1 MVGEVIRASPFGMFD
16 IAAALV
22 LALIYAIIVGV
33 RKGAHKEGREGM
45 VAFAIL
51 FGIAYALIIGLFAL
65 IALLS
70 G

>member
-1 MVGEVIRASPFGMFD
+1 MFD

-22 LALIYAIIVGV
+22 LALIYSIIVGV
-33 RKGAHKEGREGM
+33 RKGAHKEGPEGM

-65 IALLS
+65 IEHLS

>member
-1 MVGEVIRASPFGMFD
+1 MFELAAT
-16 IAAALV
+16 IA
-22 LALIYAIIVGV
+22 LALIYAIIIGV
-33 RKGAHKEGREGM
+33 RKGAHKEGPEGM

-51 FGIAYALIIGLFAL
+51 FGIAFALIVGLFAL

>member
-1 MVGEVIRASPFGMFD
+1 MFEF
-16 IAAALV
+16 AAGFV

-33 RKGAHKEGREGM
+33 RKGAHKEGPQG
-45 VAFAIL
+45 VAVFLIL